1 MCFNSFKDSVLKI
14 VEYWYLCYVA
24 VEDKSMRETALDN
37 RELSDVMEQTHYKG
51 AVYLS
56 WSCEKA

>member
-56 WSCEKA
+56 